1 MIEHLPEVKQICKTY
16 HLLSGALSAKTN
28 TKEYNELKQQ
38 MSQDELSAL
47 KVLQQLRNM
56 ANYKTKHASGT
67 IKKREKKR
75 KHIEENQQETNQEL
89 NLMS

>member
-38 MSQDELSAL
+38 MSQDEL
-47 KVLQQLRNM
+47 K
-56 ANYKTKHASGT
+56 NYVPSNFGCTSGNYSGCVCLNKTDT
-67 IKKREKKR
+67 EY
-75 KHIEENQQETNQEL
+75 L
-89 NLMS
+89 NNHGNNRSESY

>member
-1 MIEHLPEVKQICKTY
+1 
-16 HLLSGALSAKTN
+16 
-28 TKEYNELKQQ
+28 

-47 KVLQQLRNM
+47 KVLQQMRNM

>member
-38 MSQDELSAL
+38 MSHDELSAL
-47 KVLQQLRNM
+47 KVLQQMRNM
-56 ANYKTKHASGT
+56 SNYKTKHASGT

-75 KHIEENQQETNQEL
+75 KHIEENQQETKQEHT
-89 NLMS
+89 LMS